1 MKATTENLKANRTE
15 VINVLTSVFGE
26 ENLKSAAAILANKVE
41 YAEMF
46 NTGET
51 IEDCITAIDSE
62 IFENRKMKLA
72 DYIAS
77 LSDNDSST
85 YAFSWTAK
93 RF

>member
-15 VINVLTSVFGE
+15 VINILTSLFGQQ
-26 ENLKSAAAILANKVE
+26 NLKSAAAILANKVE
-41 YAEMF
+41 YAELF
-46 NTGET
+46 EPNTT
-51 IEDCITAIDSE
+51 IEECIESIDAE

-72 DYIAS
+72 DYVAA